1 MRLLIAKLAATSVRS
16 VSFALNN
23 DEDIAELATD
33 LDSCVRLL
41 RASDYDLVVLMVSE
55 DQMRARDAIAHIR
68 AEVGR
73 VPMVV
78 LTEPGGDHDTIPGA
92 LAQTAVS
99 PETMRARERP
109 TAMVPPLFLE
119 PDEGRQLAPPFHR
132 EADNPHPDYGGH
144 DQDTH
149 ESGHQ
154 NGQDRAVPWRWV
166 THGPSEAGARRR
178 WPPAGIKQGVLPIG
192 SLKGA
197 LTFSGTWDGL
207 RVDGVPV
214 PLSQAEFRIFNA
226 IWRARGGIVT
236 SEELLDAIY
245 GEEDRPASRVLP
257 VFLFKLRR
265 KLAAVGVGEAI
276 ETEVGRGV
284 RLRADA
290 VPDEEPSGEN
300 GLRDDG
306 QRENGPHENGP
317 HEDEPYGTGQ
327 DDHDPTSL

>member
-1 MRLLIAKLAATSVRS
+1 VRLLIAKLAATSVRS

-23 DEDIAELATD
+23 DDDIAELATD

-41 RASDYDLVVLMVSE
+41 RASEYDLVVLMVSE

-78 LTEPGGDHDTIPGA
+78 LTEPGGDHDTVPGA
-92 LAQTAVS
+92 LAQTRIS

-109 TAMVPPLFLE
+109 APMVPPGFLE
-119 PDEGRQLAPPFHR
+119 PDDGRHPRVVAHRDDARSDHTPPDHTPP
-132 EADNPHPDYGGH
+132 DHIQPDYGAEDGGA
-144 DQDTH
+144 QD
-149 ESGHQ
+149 GGYQ
-154 NGQDRAVPWRWV
+154 NGQDRSVPWRWV
-166 THGPSEAGARRR
+166 THGPSEAGSRRR

-197 LTFSGTWDGL
+197 LTFSGAWDGL
-207 RVDGVPV
+207 RVDGTPV
-214 PLSQAEFRIFNA
+214 PLSQAEHRIFTA
-226 IWRARGGIVT
+226 IWRARGAVVT

-245 GEEDRPASRVLP
+245 GEQERPASRVLP

-290 VPDEEPSGEN
+290 VPDEDPPETG
-300 GLRDDG
+300 GADA
-306 QRENGPHENGP
+306 
-317 HEDEPYGTGQ
+317 EDRSAP
-327 DDHDPTSL
+327 